1 MEKAEQPITFIVRR
15 ADVKEG
21 SVEGRP
27 RGAQLVLCEGSQEV
41 KIKMSSDLGSYLE
54 VLGRICF

>member
-21 SVEGRP
+21 NVEGRP
-27 RGAQLVLCEGSQEV
+27 RGAQLVLCDDLEEWEGAS
-41 KIKMSSDLGSYLE
+41 G
-54 VLGRICF
+54 GRGPMYTYSWFT

>member
-21 SVEGRP
+21 SVEGRL
-27 RGAQLVLCEGSQEV
+27 RGAQLVLCDDLEEWEGAE
-41 KIKMSSDLGSYLE
+41 
-54 VLGRICF
+54 